1 MNRWMNKLSYHY
13 QKMRHLFP
21 DDRLIIL
28 FDIDGTIV
36 DARYTA
42 LHALNSFDRI
52 HGTSY
57 FDELVVSDITMH
69 EDRVDELL
77 EALDLTPS
85 VREQV
90 GRWYRTTRWSS
101 KAILDS
107 HRPYHGVMEVMRWF
121 QLQPNTCVGLNT
133 GRNESLREDTLR
145 TLNFLGTEYKVE
157 FDDRLLFM
165 NKGFS
170 DRSIPQTKVD
180 GVNYF
185 RNLGYRVFSM
195 IDSEP
200 ENLEAVSQMPTA
212 QDVMLLHADTVFHSQ
227 RQKLPQEP
235 ISGSVFDRTEI
246 PVQSSLPRHVQL
258 VWHGINDEDNLHEF
272 MKSNVEWGEM
282 DLRLHPK
289 TGQLVLL
296 DELFGEPPQRTRD
309 LLLFED
315 VLRKLKRAGKSAKI
329 DLEESESLDEAIF
342 AIRMSEL
349 EHSRLWINGKIDT
362 LQPEGFKQIAKA
374 FPMATLQCPIDFMTP
389 LMTTLP
395 ERAKSLLDELTSWG
409 INRFSIKWD
418 TPAMGQVL
426 DLLDDWGF
434 ELNIYNVP
442 DLQAFLRAALMQPR
456 SVTSD
461 FNSPKWGRRSRR
473 GRRRRRHRRVPA
485 AGAPGHE
492 AVATGNSKP
501 PANHRTLFCPKRLQ
515 LGRHENRRAHRIV
528 CFGLRGL
535 LRRAGD
541 WTSIQ
546 SLAGHG
552 ILGSVRRH
560 IDWQHPMVGEAPEVG
575 GRDSVMRS
583 RLWERKPPRS
593 ILPANAGPVRD
604 EEVS

>member
-21 DDRLIIL
+21 DDRLIVL
-28 FDIDGTIV
+28 FDIDGTIL
-36 DARYTA
+36 DSRYMA

-57 FDELVVSDITMH
+57 FHELDIPQITTH
-69 EDRVDELL
+69 EDRAEELL
-77 EALDLTPS
+77 ETLDLPPS
-85 VREQV
+85 VMEQV
-90 GRWYRTTRWSS
+90 GLWYRNTRWSS
-101 KAILDS
+101 KAILES

-121 QLQPNTCVGLNT
+121 QLQPNTYVGLNT

-145 TLNFLGTEYKVE
+145 SLNYLGTEYKVE
-157 FDDRLLFM
+157 FSDRLLFM

-170 DRSIPQTKVD
+170 DRSIPQVKVD

-195 IDSEP
+195 IDNEP

-212 QDVMLLHADTVFHSQ
+212 QDVMLLHADTIFLSQ
-227 RQKLPQEP
+227 RQKLPQES
-235 ISGSVFDRTEI
+235 ISGNVFDLTELS
-246 PVQSSLPRHVQL
+246 VQSSLPRHVQF

-289 TGQLVLL
+289 TGQLVLQ
-296 DELFGEPPQRTRD
+296 DDLFGEPPLRAQD

-315 VLRKLKRAGKSAKI
+315 VLRKLKRTGKSAKI
-329 DLEESESLDEAIF
+329 DLEEKGSLDEAIF

-349 EHSRLWINGKIDT
+349 EHSRLWINGKIDA
-362 LQPEGFKQIAKA
+362 LQPEGFRQLSKA
-374 FPMATLQCPIDFMTP
+374 FPTATLQCPIDFMVP

-395 ERAKSLLDELTSWG
+395 ERAKSLLDEFTSWG

-418 TPAMGQVL
+418 TPSMRQAL

-461 FNSPKWGRRSRR
+461 FNFPKWGRRSRR
-473 GRRRRRHRRVPA
+473 VGSGDA
-485 AGAPGHE
+485 IDAY
-492 AVATGNSKP
+492 
-501 PANHRTLFCPKRLQ
+501 
-515 LGRHENRRAHRIV
+515 
-528 CFGLRGL
+528 
-535 LRRAGD
+535 LRR
-541 WTSIQ
+541 S
-546 SLAGHG
+546 SLATTPQ
-552 ILGSVRRH
+552 R
-560 IDWQHPMVGEAPEVG
+560 
-575 GRDSVMRS
+575 
-583 RLWERKPPRS
+583 
-593 ILPANAGPVRD
+593 
-604 EEVS
+604 